1 MCSDESLS
9 GVVFECLSLQHSW
22 CLLSY
27 PKVALGVNCFSFFF
41 YTVLRERILEVETAS
56 REKEALLI
64 ATTHFDI
71 WVKFCCSCCLVAK
84 SCMTLCDPMD
94 LEDSIKKLILIRV
107 LKIIQRSFTFLIFP
121 FQELISQVKPIN
133 LTLILTKLR
142 AVSTFLSPSVFKTPL
157 VGKVLDP

>member
-1 MCSDESLS
+1 MCSDESFS

-56 REKEALLI
+56 REEEALLI
-64 ATTHFDI
+64 ATTHFDV

-94 LEDSIKKLILIRV
+94 YSLPDSSV
-107 LKIIQRSFTFLIFP
+107 HG
-121 FQELISQVKPIN
+121 ISQAG
-133 LTLILTKLR
+133 TLEWV
-142 AVSTFLSPSVFKTPL
+142 AVSFPRGSSWPRDQTRVSCI
-157 VGKVLDP
+157 GKQILDCWATREGQG

>member
-56 REKEALLI
+56 REEEALLI

-94 LEDSIKKLILIRV
+94 YRLPDSSV
-107 LKIIQRSFTFLIFP
+107 HG
-121 FQELISQVKPIN
+121 ISQAG
-133 LTLILTKLR
+133 TLEWV
-142 AVSTFLSPSVFKTPL
+142 AVSFPRGSSWPRDQTRVSCI
-157 VGKVLDP
+157 GKQILDCWATREGQG

>member
-1 MCSDESLS
+1 MCSDESFS

-56 REKEALLI
+56 REEEALLI
-64 ATTHFDI
+64 ATTHFDV

-94 LEDSIKKLILIRV
+94 YRLPDSSV
-107 LKIIQRSFTFLIFP
+107 HG
-121 FQELISQVKPIN
+121 ISQAG
-133 LTLILTKLR
+133 TLEWV
-142 AVSTFLSPSVFKTPL
+142 AVSFPRGSSWPRDQTRVSCI
-157 VGKVLDP
+157 GKQILDCWATREGQG